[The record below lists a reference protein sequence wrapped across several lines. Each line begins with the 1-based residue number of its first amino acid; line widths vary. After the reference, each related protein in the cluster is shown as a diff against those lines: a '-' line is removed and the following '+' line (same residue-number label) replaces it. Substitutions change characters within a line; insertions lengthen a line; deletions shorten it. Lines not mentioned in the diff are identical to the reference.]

1 MLGIIAKHIHV
12 GLVCLKD
19 IVPEVFESVH
29 M

>member
-1 MLGIIAKHIHV
+1 MLGIIAKHLHV

-19 IVPEVFESVH
+19 IVPEVLESVQ